1 MPLWQMK
8 LTHVVYI
15 YDQSNKPILQVV
27 YLSCGFLEYKHYG
40 SVAVKC
46 EKKFRFWNVRKKDL
60 L

>member
-15 YDQSNKPILQVV
+15 YDQSNKPILQVA
-27 YLSCGFLEYKHYG
+27 YLSCGFLEYKHNG

-46 EKKFRFWNVRKKDL
+46 EKILDFEM
-60 L
+60 